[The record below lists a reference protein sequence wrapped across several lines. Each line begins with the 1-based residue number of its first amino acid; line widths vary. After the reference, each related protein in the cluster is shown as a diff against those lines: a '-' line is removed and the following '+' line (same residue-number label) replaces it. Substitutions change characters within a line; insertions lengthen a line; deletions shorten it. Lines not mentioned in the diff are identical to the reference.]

1 MNKKNVKK
9 KKVDKS
15 KLALRIACG
24 VLAGIMVLGVAYT
37 VIAFLL

>member
-9 KKVDKS
+9 KKVDTS

-37 VIAFLL
+37 IIAFLL